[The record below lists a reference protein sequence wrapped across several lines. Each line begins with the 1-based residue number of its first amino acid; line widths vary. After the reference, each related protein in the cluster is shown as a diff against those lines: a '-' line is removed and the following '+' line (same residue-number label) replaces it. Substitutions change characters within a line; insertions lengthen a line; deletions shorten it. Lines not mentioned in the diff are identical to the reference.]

1 MSQPLSLPHLPVSC
15 QHLLPR
21 APPQIGGRGPGV
33 QGTHRVDL
41 EGHRGSLTWPG
52 GLPGEGS
59 LRRGRGV
66 HRLGWRVTGL
76 ASTVERGS
84 LALKARLEGVLRGP
98 GREQAKHNEIHPV
111 NSGDKIR
118 SFLFPAFQLTWSS
131 SRYVHTTY
139 CTQKSST
146 LCP

>member
-98 GREQAKHNEIHPV
+98 GRE
-111 NSGDKIR
+111 
-118 SFLFPAFQLTWSS
+118 
-131 SRYVHTTY
+131 
-139 CTQKSST
+139 
-146 LCP
+146 